1 MATFF
6 EGRRGSGKSKYAVEF
21 IQNRLKAGHSVA
33 TNLDIFLDKLI
44 PDNPKAHYVRLPDFP
59 RSIDLLCLGKAY
71 PELDHDKPETYDEKK
86 NGGVILDELLT
97 SFNSRNWNDP
107 DRLAVV
113 NWIVQSRKDGW
124 DLKLIGQ
131 SIDAVD
137 KQIKETVIDEL
148 YSFRSSLNLFPGI
161 FWKTFVKPWFDKL
174 CPKFHIVKMY
184 DGRRIDK
191 NLRTGSGH
199 FRRNDLHDCY
209 KTSQQFKKDVQIVID
224 PNTKKAK
231 EIDLRASYS
240 VLHPHYF
247 GVPSEYKKA
256 QQEQGATVK
265 PEVTKST
272 IKKDFPVL
280 QLVMLCFAVVGYFFV
295 SSWSDSKINLEKEN
309 IVKSETVNK
318 DNQVTV
324 SEYINVKTSD
334 LGQIF
339 INGLEFVTD
348 GRFTYFFNDEEG
360 NVIHPQNVG
369 YKVLFKSECHAKLTR
384 DNEVYNVYCNPKGFN
399 WSDEPPVKEAR
410 YQEETT
416 T

>member
-6 EGRRGSGKSKYAVEF
+6 EGRRGSGKSKYAVEHM
-21 IQNRLKAGHSVA
+21 QNRLKKGRTVA
-33 TNLDIFLDKLI
+33 SNLDLFLDKLC

-71 PELDHDKPETYDEKK
+71 PELDHDNPDTYDEKK
-86 NGGVILDELLT
+86 NGTVVLDELLT

-161 FWKTFVKPWFDKL
+161 IWKTFIKPWFDKI

-209 KTSQQFKKDVQIVID
+209 KTSQQFKKDVRIVVSD
-224 PNTKKAK
+224 KQKKPI
-231 EIDLRASYS
+231 EIDLRAPYT

-247 GVPSEYKKA
+247 GLPEDTKTELKEQGA
-256 QQEQGATVK
+256 QQETNTAPNKK
-265 PEVTKST
+265 PAV
-272 IKKDFPVL
+272 KKDLPVL
-280 QLVMLCFAVVGYFFV
+280 QMVLLCFALLGYFFLSDWSNSKTNPETHIAMTDQ
-295 SSWSDSKINLEKEN
+295 SSPTTEKKPKSKFLNL
-309 IVKSETVNK
+309 TP
-318 DNQVTV
+318 D
-324 SEYINVKTSD
+324 D
-334 LGQIF
+334 LGKIF
-339 INGLEFVTD
+339 INCLDFITD
-348 GRFTYFFNDEEG
+348 GRFTYCFNDENG
-360 NVIHPQNVG
+360 NIIKPQNVG
-369 YKVLFKSECHAKLTR
+369 YKVLFKSECHAKLIR
-384 DNEVYNVYCNPKGFN
+384 ESKEFDVYCNPKSFN
-399 WSDEPPVKEAR
+399 WTNEPKPTINESI
-410 YQEETT
+410 
-416 T
+416 